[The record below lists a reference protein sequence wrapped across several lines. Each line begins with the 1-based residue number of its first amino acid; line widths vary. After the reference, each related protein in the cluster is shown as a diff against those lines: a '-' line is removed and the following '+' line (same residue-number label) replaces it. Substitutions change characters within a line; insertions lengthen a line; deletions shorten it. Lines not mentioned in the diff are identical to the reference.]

1 MSPLTTRQNTRSLGN
16 NLKIFTILSRHHAGI
31 GHIQEETMLFNI
43 IKTILRSIKKQKMY
57 AFINIFGL
65 AAGMACCILI
75 LLWAQDELSFDRFH
89 QNYENIYRL
98 VADWPK
104 YSWEGIEGTPEPLGK
119 AVKEQIPEVADMV
132 RISDHSR
139 QVFHYQEKAFYENKG
154 LIADPS
160 LFKIFSF
167 RFLKGDPETV
177 FSMPS
182 DIVITENLA
191 FKYFGDEEA
200 MGKVIDIEG
209 KPAMVKG
216 IIADIPRNSTLCF
229 DYVSSFAFI
238 KELSNYGT
246 HWGAFNFN
254 TFVLLRSEADP
265 EEVGRKITG
274 LARDN
279 QCPQVLD
286 GASFRLQPLS
296 QVHLDARKDQ
306 RETVLLGDLRT
317 VYLFSAI
324 AVFVLL
330 IACINFI
337 NLSTARSTLRFKEV
351 GLRKT
356 VGATQRHLVCRF
368 LGESFFMTVLAFSS
382 GLFLSFLFLPFLNRL
397 SGKQMTLNLTQTD
410 FLIGMIALFLVTGLL
425 AGGYPALFLSRLNPS
440 MTLKREGPSKKGGL
454 TFRRILVIFQFTL
467 AIILLIGT
475 ATLVKQLH
483 FISRSDLGFN
493 KDNIIQL
500 PVKGKI
506 ASQYSSFK
514 NELLQSP
521 YVLSVT
527 AERYPFSK
535 TVSRSSGNFDWEGR
549 EDLDMI
555 YCGVDYDFFKTL
567 ELDLI
572 QGRVFSRQHTSDK
585 DYAVILNQ
593 AAVKAMGIDD
603 PVGKWFSYSREDTFT
618 IIGVVRDAQFRSLH
632 RPVKPRVFYITDIS
646 TAGDNGLI
654 LVKTHGDGLSDT
666 IADIRKIW
674 KRFDPVSPLEYQFL
688 DETYAEFYREEQR
701 MLVVFNSFTGLS
713 VFISCLGL
721 LGLAAF
727 MAERR
732 TKEIGIRKV
741 LGAGERNIVLNMTRD
756 FLRWVILANVI
767 AWPIGYLA
775 AKKTLKGFAFRTA
788 PGIEIFL
795 SVGVSVL
802 LLAGITVG
810 WQALKAA
817 RTNPVKSLRYE

>member
-1 MSPLTTRQNTRSLGN
+1 M
-16 NLKIFTILSRHHAGI
+16 LS
-31 GHIQEETMLFNI
+31 NI
-43 IKTILRSIKKQKMY
+43 IKTVFRNIKKQKMY

-75 LLWAQDELSFDRFH
+75 LLWAQHELSFDRFH
-89 QNYENIYRL
+89 QNCDRIYRL

-104 YSWEGIEGTPEPLGK
+104 YSWEGMEGTPQPLGK
-119 AVKEQIPEVADMV
+119 AVNEQIPEVADTV
-132 RISDHSR
+132 RISNHSR
-139 QVFHYQEKAFYENKG
+139 QVFRYQEKAFYENRG

-160 LFKIFSF
+160 LFNIFSF
-167 RFLKGDPETV
+167 RFLKGAPETA

-191 FKYFGDEEA
+191 VKYFGEEEP
-200 MGKVIDIEG
+200 MGKVIEIEG
-209 KPAMVKG
+209 KPAVVKG
-216 IIADIPRNSTLCF
+216 VIADIPRNSTLSF

-254 TFVLLRSEADP
+254 TFVLLRPGTDP
-265 EEVGRKITG
+265 DGVGAKITG

-296 QVHLDARKDQ
+296 RVHLDARTYQ
-306 RETVLLGDLRT
+306 RETVLLGDRRT

-337 NLSTARSTLRFKEV
+337 NLSTARSALRFKEV

-356 VGATQRHLVCRF
+356 VGATQSHLVCRF
-368 LGESFFMTVLAFSS
+368 LGESFFMTGLAFSLS
-382 GLFLSFLFLPFLNRL
+382 LVLSFLLLPFLNRL
-397 SGKQMTLNLTQTD
+397 SGKQLTLGLAQAD
-410 FLIGMIALFLVTGLL
+410 LLIGMILLFLITGLL
-425 AGGYPALFLSRLNPS
+425 AGGYPAVFLSRLNPS
-440 MTLKREGPSKKGGL
+440 MTLKRKGSSKKDGL
-454 TFRRILVIFQFTL
+454 TFRRILVVFQFAL
-467 AIILLIGT
+467 AVILLIGT
-475 ATLVKQLH
+475 ATLSKQIR
-483 FISRSDLGFN
+483 FITRSDLGFN
-493 KDNIIQL
+493 KENIIQL

-506 ASQYSSFK
+506 ASQYGSFK
-514 NELLQSP
+514 NELLQNP
-521 YVLSVT
+521 NVLSVT

-535 TVSRSSGNFDWEGR
+535 TTSRSSGNFDWEGREGR

-567 ELDLI
+567 DLDLTE
-572 QGRVFSRQHTSDK
+572 GRVFSRRLTSDK
-585 DYAVILNQ
+585 DHAVVLNQ
-593 AAVKAMGIDD
+593 AAVKAMGIDE
-603 PVGKWFSYSREDTFT
+603 PVGKWFSVSKEDTFT
-618 IIGVVRDAQFRSLH
+618 IIGVVRDAHFRSLH
-632 RPVKPRVFYITDIS
+632 HAVEPRIFYITDIS
-646 TAGDNGLI
+646 AAGDNGLI
-654 LVKTHGDGLSDT
+654 LVKFRGDNVADT
-666 IADIRKIW
+666 IAGIRKTW

-701 MLVVFNSFTGLS
+701 TLAVFNSFTALS

-721 LGLAAF
+721 LGLASF

-741 LGAGERNIVLNMTRD
+741 LGAGERNIVLNMTKD
-756 FLRWVILANVI
+756 FLRWVLLANVI

-775 AKKTLKGFAFRTA
+775 SKEILKGFALRTA

-795 SVGVSVL
+795 SIGASAL
-802 LLAGITVG
+802 LLAGVTVG

-817 RTNPVKSLRYE
+817 RTNPVEALRYE

>member
-1 MSPLTTRQNTRSLGN
+1 
-16 NLKIFTILSRHHAGI
+16 
-31 GHIQEETMLFNI
+31 
-43 IKTILRSIKKQKMY
+43 MY

-65 AAGMACCILI
+65 ATGMACCILI
-75 LLWAQDELSFDRFH
+75 LLWARHELSFDRFH
-89 QNYENIYRL
+89 QNYDDIYRL

-104 YSWEGIEGTPEPLGK
+104 YSWEGMEGTPQPLGQ
-119 AVKEQIPEVADMV
+119 AVKEQIPEVADTV
-132 RISDHSR
+132 RISNHSR
-139 QVFHYQEKAFYENKG
+139 QVFRYQEKAFYENRG

-167 RFLKGDPETV
+167 RFLKGAPETA

-191 FKYFGDEEA
+191 VKYFGEEEP
-200 MGKVIDIEG
+200 MGKVIEIEG
-209 KPAMVKG
+209 KPAVVKG
-216 IIADIPRNSTLCF
+216 VIADIPRNSTLSF

-238 KELSNYGT
+238 KELSSYGT

-254 TFVLLRSEADP
+254 TFVLLHSGTDP
-265 EEVGRKITG
+265 DVLGAKITG

-286 GASFRLQPLS
+286 GACFRLQPLS
-296 QVHLDARKDQ
+296 RVHLDARTYQ
-306 RETVLLGDLRT
+306 RETVLLGDGRT
-317 VYLFSAI
+317 VSLFSAI
-324 AVFVLL
+324 AAFVLL

-356 VGATQRHLVCRF
+356 VGATQSHLVCRF
-368 LGESFFMTVLAFSS
+368 LGESFFMTGLAFSLS
-382 GLFLSFLFLPFLNRL
+382 LVLSFLLLPFLNRL
-397 SGKQMTLNLTQTD
+397 SGKQLTLDLAQTD
-410 FLIGMIALFLVTGLL
+410 LLIGMLILFLVTGLL

-440 MTLKREGPSKKGGL
+440 MTLKRKGSSKKDGL
-454 TFRRILVIFQFTL
+454 TFRRILVVFQFAL
-467 AIILLIGT
+467 AVILLIGT
-475 ATLVKQLH
+475 ATLAKQLH
-483 FISRSDLGFN
+483 FITRSDLGFN
-493 KDNIIQL
+493 KENIIQL

-514 NELLQSP
+514 NELLQNP
-521 YVLSVT
+521 HVVSVT

-535 TVSRSSGNFDWEGR
+535 TTSRSSGNFDWEGREGR

-567 ELDLI
+567 DLDLTE
-572 QGRVFSRQHTSDK
+572 GRVFSRQHTSDK
-585 DYAVILNQ
+585 DSAVILNQ
-593 AAVKAMGIDD
+593 AAVKAMGIDE
-603 PVGKWFSYSREDTFT
+603 PVGKWFSVSKEDTFT
-618 IIGVVRDAQFRSLH
+618 IIGVARDVHFRSLH
-632 RPVKPRVFYITDIS
+632 HAVEPRVFYITDIS

-654 LVKTHGDGLSDT
+654 LVKIRGGNVADT
-666 IADIRKIW
+666 IAGIRKIW
-674 KRFDPVSPLEYQFL
+674 KKFDPVSPLEYQFL

-721 LGLAAF
+721 LGLASF

-741 LGAGERNIVLNMTRD
+741 LGAGEKNIVFNMTRD

-775 AKKTLKGFAFRTA
+775 SKEILKGFAFRTA

-795 SVGVSVL
+795 SVGISAL

-817 RTNPVKSLRYE
+817 RTNPVEALRYE